1 MAFPQSHCVSFLFV
15 IRSPLPHGQRSD
27 TEEICLFTR
36 DEPNMTSEQTQRF
49 YKKLLQ
55 ERGVKGIS
63 EVRCSKLML
72 VQVQHCKQPI
82 ILV

>member
-1 MAFPQSHCVSFLFV
+1 MFLFCFLFV
-15 IRSPLPHGQRSD
+15 ICSPLPHGQRSD

-63 EVRCSKLML
+63 EVHCSKLML